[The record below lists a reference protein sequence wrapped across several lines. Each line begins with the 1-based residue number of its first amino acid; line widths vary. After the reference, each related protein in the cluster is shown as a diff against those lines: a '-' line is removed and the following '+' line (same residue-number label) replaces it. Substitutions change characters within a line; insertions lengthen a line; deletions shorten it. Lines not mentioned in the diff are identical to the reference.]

1 MPFVVALF
9 CWFVLSIP
17 AALVVGRVLA
27 LRSAEARVP
36 GSVPQDEP
44 TRRILVHS

>member
-17 AALVVGRVLA
+17 VALVVGRVLA
-27 LRSAEARVP
+27 VRSAEADVP
-36 GSVPQDEP
+36 ANVAQDEP
-44 TRRILVHS
+44 TRRILAHS